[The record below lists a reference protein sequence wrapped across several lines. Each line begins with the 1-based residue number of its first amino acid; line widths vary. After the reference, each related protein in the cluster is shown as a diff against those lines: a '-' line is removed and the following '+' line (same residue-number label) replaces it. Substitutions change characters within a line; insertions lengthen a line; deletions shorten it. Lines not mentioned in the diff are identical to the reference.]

1 VTFGS
6 MYCVIKKV
14 FVVLCLI
21 VDTIVISVDVIM
33 HNIIIILIVAIY
45 IYFETSCNGL
55 TLCIC

>member
-1 VTFGS
+1 